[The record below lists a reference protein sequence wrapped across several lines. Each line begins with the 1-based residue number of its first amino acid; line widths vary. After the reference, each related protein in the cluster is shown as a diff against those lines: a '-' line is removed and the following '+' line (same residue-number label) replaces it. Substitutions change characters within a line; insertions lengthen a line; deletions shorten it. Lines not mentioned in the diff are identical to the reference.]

1 MNNFI
6 KIAKSSY
13 TSIGVLNFDH
23 LKNILN
29 YWNKFIPYVQPYY
42 AIKSFPNDK
51 LLRFLSNYDI
61 GYDVASR
68 DEISMVKKFNRPIIY
83 ANPVKSIDDIK
94 YAKKNNVVNL
104 VVDSVEECDK
114 IKQIY
119 PKSNIII
126 RVISD
131 ELFSQIKFNKKFGAN
146 SNDIIN
152 IIDYLKYYN
161 MNFSGYSFHVGS
173 KCSNNIAYHNTITD
187 ILNLHYSIYNIPP
200 KIIDIGGGFEN
211 MEQIIELSNYL
222 HPIDKKIKLIAE
234 PGRLFSNSILDLYT
248 KVIGVRKRVI
258 DNMETNYISIND
270 SIYHT
275 LNGKIFDGQYFEP
288 IPLYE
293 NDIRE
298 RCIIFGNTCDSLDMI
313 VDNILPVPKLND
325 IIMFKNVGAYSL
337 ASANGKFNG
346 FSACNII

>member
-1 MNNFI
+1 
-6 KIAKSSY
+6 
-13 TSIGVLNFDH
+13 
-23 LKNILN
+23 
-29 YWNKFIPYVQPYY
+29 
-42 AIKSFPNDK
+42 
-51 LLRFLSNYDI
+51 LSNYDV

-68 DEISMVKKFNRPIIY
+68 DEISMVKKFNKPIIY

-94 YAKKNNVVNL
+94 YAKKNKVNNL
-104 VVDSVEECDK
+104 VVDSVEECEK

-119 PKSNIII
+119 PKSNIVI

-146 SNDIIN
+146 SNDIIS
-152 IIDYLKYYN
+152 IIEYLKYN
-161 MNFSGYSFHVGS
+161 DMNFMGYSFHVGS

-187 ILNLHYSIYNIPP
+187 ILNLHYSLYNNPP

-211 MEQIIELSNYL
+211 MEQIIELSEYL
-222 HPIDKKIKLIAE
+222 HPIDKRIKLIAE
-234 PGRLFSNSILDLYT
+234 PGRLFSHSILELYT

-258 DNMETNYISIND
+258 DNIDTNYVSIND

-275 LNGKIFDGQYFEP
+275 LNGKIFDGQHFEP

-346 FSACNII
+346 FSACNIII